1 MHRSLKAAM
10 LILIL
15 TIIYFALEFVL
26 IQPQSWWTSYFY
38 YVRPLMAMVLVTLLM
53 RQPKT
58 KRKISLRTQGDAK
71 LYAFFAACAY
81 LISFFMFG
89 IIDGYAGNPYDTS
102 IKGIMINLI
111 SLLPLYALFELL
123 RNEIL
128 GRADKRYEVKLKYA
142 VIVVFA
148 LAWLN
153 WKAILAVDIH
163 STEALVK
170 LIATTI
176 IPEFVKQYYLC
187 VLVTTAGVGW
197 ALMTQ
202 IAMTCGIFF
211 FPVLPDL
218 KWITEA
224 LLNNLFPLFSAV
236 GLGNAVLIKENRGKR
251 IAKEEGSLTTWL
263 LTCMVSIAMV
273 WFSVGIFPVYP
284 TVVLTGSMEPVYY
297 PGDML
302 MLKRTTIDQLRI
314 GDVVQ
319 YQSGSISIIHRII
332 AIQGDGSLITQ
343 GDNNNAADIEPVKA
357 EQIKGRVLSAV
368 PKLGMP
374 VLLMRAADKTELNEV
389 KQNFEVGEE
398 KK

>member
-1 MHRSLKAAM
+1 MNKSLKAAV

-15 TIIYFALEFVL
+15 TIIYFALEFTFL
-26 IQPQSWWTSYFY
+26 QSQSWWTAYFY
-38 YVRPLMAMVLVTLLM
+38 YIRPVIALSLVAFLLK
-53 RQPKT
+53 RPKT
-58 KRKISLRTQGDAK
+58 KKQIALRTQGDAK
-71 LYAFFAACAY
+71 LYAFFAGCAY

-102 IKGIMINLI
+102 IKGIFINLV
-111 SLLPLYALFELL
+111 SLLPLYYLFECL

-128 GRADKRYEVKLKYA
+128 GRADKRHQNRLLYA
-142 VIVVFA
+142 VVIVFA
-148 LAWLN
+148 CAWLN

-170 LIATTI
+170 LLATTVV
-176 IPEFVKQYYLC
+176 PEFIKQYYLC
-187 VLVTTAGVGW
+187 VLVTTAGVEW
-197 ALMTQ
+197 AFMTQ
-202 IAMTCGIFF
+202 LAMTCGIFF

-263 LTCMVSIAMV
+263 LTCMLSIAMV
-273 WFSVGIFPVYP
+273 WFSVGVFPLYP

-302 MLKRTTIDQLRI
+302 MLKRTAIDQLKI

-332 AIQGDGSLITQ
+332 AIQADGSLVTQ

-357 EQIKGRVLSAV
+357 EQIKGKVLSAV

-374 VLLMRAADKTELNEV
+374 VLLMRSADKTELNEV

-398 KK
+398 KQ